1 MAKGKDAK
9 ADKAKAAPAAEG
21 EAAGKKKGGKKK
33 LMLLALVP
41 LLLGG
46 AGAGVFF
53 SGVLDPPPTPEE
65 SDVTEN
71 LPPPGPPIYVDL
83 PEIVVNLNAPGRRAS
98 FIKVRS
104 RLEVPRPEDASLA
117 QAAMPRL
124 LDLFTTY
131 LREIRPEELRGSIGT
146 QRLREE
152 LLARAT
158 IAMASQQKPGGPAPR
173 VNDVLFVEI
182 LQQ

>member
-9 ADKAKAAPAAEG
+9 PAPPPDGGAPAAP
-21 EAAGKKKGGKKK
+21 KKGGKKK
-33 LMLLALVP
+33 LLILALVP
-41 LLLGG
+41 LVLGG

-53 SGVLDPPPTPEE
+53 SGLLDAPAPAGSDIAE
-65 SDVTEN
+65 SR
-71 LPPPGPPIYVDL
+71 PPPGPPVYVDI

-104 RLEVPRPEDASLA
+104 RLELPRPEDAVLA

-124 LDLFTTY
+124 QDLFTTY

-158 IAMASQQKPGGPAPR
+158 IALASQQKPGGPAPR